1 MNELATQSTDLAMPT
16 GSWGGEQASSKD
28 MILPRL
34 NLMQDISKLVKDG
47 KARAGQIVNGSTGEV
62 LGGVDQKIEIIP
74 VLTFAEWL
82 LYDVVESK
90 GKMKDEYTG
99 KLLCD
104 KTNENLPS
112 EDMVNG
118 KPIKR
123 VRQINVLC
131 ISPSHLDELPFLV
144 SFKKTGTMAGKKLS
158 THFQVCAMK
167 GAAAA
172 GTVFNLF
179 SSLSTFDS
187 YTFYRFE
194 VETARRANDSE
205 IKTAFEWYK
214 MFNAGAAKVADEAV
228 DEQVPF

>member
-1 MNELATQSTDLAMPT
+1 MNDLAKKQDLPAMPT

-28 MILPRL
+28 MIIPRI

-47 KARAGQIVNGSTGEV
+47 KAKAGQIVNGTTGEV
-62 LGGVDQKIEIIP
+62 MGGVDKKIEIIP

-82 LYDVVESK
+82 NYEVTEERGKKKDIYV
-90 GKMKDEYTG
+90 GKM
-99 KLLCD
+99 LCD
-104 KTNENLPS
+104 KTNENLPT
-112 EDMVNG
+112 EGFENG
-118 KPIKR
+118 KPIRR

-131 ISPSHLDELPFLV
+131 LEPSKLDELPFIV

-167 GAAAA
+167 GAVAA

-179 SSLSTFDS
+179 SSLSTMDS

-194 VETARRANDSE
+194 VETGRRATE
-205 IKTAFEWYK
+205 PEVATAYKWYLAFK
-214 MFNAGAAKVADEAV
+214 QGEAKAADDELEAA
-228 DEQVPF
+228 PF